1 MAVILYKNF
10 DINALNTCEVVK
22 NKSGGNQVSLKYND
36 TKRIIM
42 QIPVMNAPFGL
53 SEYVPSDNRSG
64 SSNIVKYSIDLS
76 FKGYDNDPKIA
87 NFMTLM
93 RNLDEFMIQTGVK
106 HSKEWFGK
114 EMSKE
119 VVGEL
124 YRPIIKESKM
134 PEKYAPTI
142 KLKIRTRQD
151 TNAIVV
157 DAFNKDRTVFDMS
170 GFLPGTSVKCIVDFA
185 PIWFVNKQFGLT
197 LTILQLEVMDVPQN
211 KLNGFAFQKDDDDD
225 EHFVEDDE

>member
-1 MAVILYKNF
+1 MAIILYKNF
-10 DINALNTCEVVK
+10 EINALNTCEVVK

-42 QIPVMNAPFGL
+42 QIPIMNAPFGL
-53 SEYVPSDNRSG
+53 SEYVPSDGRSG
-64 SSNIVKYSIDLS
+64 SSNTVKYSIDLS
-76 FKGYDNDPKIA
+76 FKGYDSDPKIA

-93 RNLDEFMIQTGVK
+93 RNLDEFMIQSGVK

-142 KLKIRTRQD
+142 KIKIRTRQD

-157 DAFNKDRTVFDMS
+157 DAFNKDRTSFDMS
-170 GFLPGTSVKCIVDFA
+170 GFLPGTSIKCIVDFA

-197 LTILQLEVMDVPQN
+197 LTVLQLEVADIPQN
-211 KLNGFAFQKDDDDD
+211 KLNGFAFQNDDDDD
-225 EHFVEDDE
+225 DDHFVDDE